1 MSQHWRKVV
10 GGPGETAPG
19 VSVVR
24 SFDEFFAAES
34 ETLYRRMR
42 IVTRDHHEA
51 EEVVQDAFLAMYE
64 RWDRIATIAD
74 PVAYLYQTAFNVWRK
89 RTRRATR
96 AIRHVFAPTPGADEF
111 DAADARTVVG
121 QALGYL
127 TPRQRAAV
135 VLTDLVGMPS
145 EEAGE
150 ILGVRAVTARVLA
163 SQARAVLRER
173 LGELDG

>member
-10 GGPGETAPG
+10 DGPDAAAPG
-19 VSVVR
+19 VSAVR

-51 EEVVQDAFLAMYE
+51 EELVQDAFLAMYE
-64 RWDRIATIAD
+64 RWDRIAAIGD
-74 PVAYLYQTAFNVWRK
+74 PVGYLYRTAFNLWK
-89 RTRRATR
+89 RRSRRAAR
-96 AIRHVFAPTPGADEF
+96 AIRQVFTPPPPDDFEVV
-111 DAADARTVVG
+111 DTRTVVG
-121 QALGYL
+121 EALGYL

-135 VLTDLVGMPS
+135 VLTDLVGLPS

-150 ILGVRAVTARVLA
+150 ILGVRPVTARVLA
-163 SQARAVLRER
+163 SQARAALRER
-173 LGELDG
+173 LEDIDG

>member
-1 MSQHWRKVV
+1 MD
-10 GGPGETAPG
+10 GPGAPAP
-19 VSVVR
+19 VSAVR

-51 EEVVQDAFLAMYE
+51 EELVQDAFLAMYE

-74 PVAYLYQTAFNVWRK
+74 PVGYLYRTAFNLWK
-89 RTRRATR
+89 RRSRRAAR
-96 AIRHVFAPTPGADEF
+96 AIRQAFTPPPGTDDFEAV
-111 DAADARTVVG
+111 DARTVVG
-121 QALGYL
+121 EALGHL

-135 VLTDLVGMPS
+135 VLTDLVGLPS

-163 SQARAVLRER
+163 SQARAALRER
-173 LGELDG
+173 LEDTDG